1 MTATLTIIIIIH
13 ILAVLCK
20 LAIFVLVPRVDS
32 VVSAQTLMARYRPFE
47 RSFDWVLWITGAL
60 LLVFARV
67 LLTQPW
73 MLISIVLYTLVF
85 ILIRT
90 AVWGAL
96 KKVAGSNKVYARD
109 EIKRMRTNNWCVAL
123 VVVGLLAVI
132 AYLMMT
138 KP

>member
-1 MTATLTIIIIIH
+1 MTATLTALIIIH
-13 ILAVLCK
+13 ILAVISK

-32 VVSAQTLMARYRPFE
+32 VASAQALMARYRPFE
-47 RSFDWVLWITGAL
+47 RGFDWVLWITGAL

-67 LLTQPW
+67 LLTKPW

-85 ILIRT
+85 VLIRT
-90 AVWGAL
+90 AVWGSL
-96 KKVAGSNKVYARD
+96 RKVADSNKIYARE

-123 VVVGLLAVI
+123 VTIGLLAVI